1 LLGNFPKSQRQ
12 RLQWNVNG
20 GANSAE
26 TDAAEDRGREETLRR
41 RKTVTV
47 KRNDLLT
54 FVVKIQ

>member
-1 LLGNFPKSQRQ
+1 MLGNFPKSQRQ

-26 TDAAEDRGREETLRR
+26 TDASEDRHREETLRR
-41 RKTVTV
+41 RKIVTV

>member
-1 LLGNFPKSQRQ
+1 MLGNFPKSQRQ

-26 TDAAEDRGREETLRR
+26 TDAAEDRNREETLRR
-41 RKTVTV
+41 RKIVTV

>member
-1 LLGNFPKSQRQ
+1 MLGNFPKSQRR

-26 TDAAEDRGREETLRR
+26 TDAAEDRDREETLRR
-41 RKTVTV
+41 RKIVTV

>member
-1 LLGNFPKSQRQ
+1 MLGNFPKSKRE

-20 GANSAE
+20 GENSAA
-26 TDAAEDRGREETLRR
+26 TDAAEDRNREETLHR
-41 RKTVTV
+41 RKIVTV

>member
-1 LLGNFPKSQRQ
+1 MLGNFPKSQRQ

>member
-1 LLGNFPKSQRQ
+1 MLGNFPKSQRQ

-26 TDAAEDRGREETLRR
+26 TDAAEDRDREETLRR
-41 RKTVTV
+41 RKIVTV

>member
-1 LLGNFPKSQRQ
+1 MLGNFPKSQRQ

-20 GANSAE
+20 GENSAE
-26 TDAAEDRGREETLRR
+26 TDAAEDRDREETLRR
-41 RKTVTV
+41 RKIVTV